1 MIDPKA
7 GMAVTTETTGALT
20 TVPVIVQVI
29 DGVLRCTPDHVVIF
43 GGEQVEW
50 TYHPGDLK
58 IDFNSTRPFGNARLE
73 MTGVTLRSG
82 PNDCEDREIFKYT
95 ITVTD
100 PSVKPLDP
108 MVDADPRKRPPTK

>member
-7 GMAVTTETTGALT
+7 GMAVSTETTEVLT

-50 TYHPGDLK
+50 TYHPGGLR
-58 IDFNSTRPFGNARLE
+58 IDFNSTRPFGE
-73 MTGVTLRSG
+73 MHYETKDVTFHSG
-82 PNDCEDREIFKYT
+82 PADCQDRELFKYT
-95 ITVTD
+95 ITVPD